1 MVGPN
6 FRVGKKIGCGN
17 FGELRLGEKGISVLT
32 VPHCTHSCQDCP
44 AILLLQQ
51 AVAMGTVVLTGH
63 TEWKRCPVLSHRFH
77 FFILSRCV

>member
-32 VPHCTHSCQDCP
+32 VPTVPTPARTALPSSSC
-44 AILLLQQ
+44 
-51 AVAMGTVVLTGH
+51 MGTVVLTGH